1 MGNPV
6 CHFEFMVSDVEKAK
20 RFYSSVFDWKFSD
33 MSMPGVEYV
42 GIDTGTP
49 PGGGMMKKPDMAPM
63 YALSSYFLVDS
74 VDETM
79 KKAAA
84 AGGRVQIPK
93 MEIPTIGWWGLFM
106 DPDGI
111 PVMVFQPLKK

>member
-1 MGNPV
+1 MTNHL
-6 CHFEFMVSDVEKAK
+6 CHFELMVSDVEKAK
-20 RFYSSVFDWKFSD
+20 KFYSAVFDWKFSE
-33 MSMPGVEYV
+33 SAVPGMRYVE
-42 GIDTGTP
+42 INTGKE
-49 PGGGMMKKPDMAPM
+49 PGGGMMKKPDAAPM
-63 YALSSYFLVDS
+63 YGIGTYFLVDS

-84 AGGRVQIPK
+84 AGGCVHIPK

-111 PVMVFQPLKK
+111 PVMVFEPLRK